1 MDIIR
6 DFINSFASDL
16 GALYTTVAR
25 WAFVVLAL
33 YILLMPIKS
42 LLRSKNPAEIWGYLS
57 LPGDIATPLHHWE
70 NLVGR
75 AKSCDVIIDLMSVSR
90 QHATLVRDDDG
101 QWFFNDLGSKGGS
114 KVNGQP
120 ISQST
125 RIKMG
130 DKLTMGG
137 IDCVL
142 VPASIEEEKR
152 NRKVRALLT
161 NQFSPWS
168 TLIAI
173 SIFQVMTL
181 LQFFVAKGKD
191 LAIGV
196 PIGFAILFLT
206 MWTYCLLLSKIG
218 KKAFEIEV
226 IAFFLSTL
234 SLAVTASSLP
244 NAVVKQSIAIVI
256 GVVLFL
262 FLCWFFRDL
271 TRVMAIRKFLVFAS
285 VLLFIANIIFAK
297 VSSGA
302 YNWIDLGF
310 ITFQPSELVK
320 VAFIVVGAATL
331 DELYEKVNLTLFIGF
346 SLFCLAC
353 LAIMNDFGTAA
364 IFFVTYLVI
373 SFLRSGEFSKL
384 FLLLG
389 AAGLGGLLAMNLRGH
404 ILQRFTVWRH
414 VWEQSSGLGFQ
425 QTRTMTAGA
434 SGGLV
439 GVGAGEGWLEGV
451 AAANTDLVFGM
462 LCEEWGLIIACLA
475 VLSIITLGLFAFRSI
490 STGRSAFYTI
500 AACGATTL
508 LIFQTILNVCGAE
521 DILPLTGV
529 TFPFVSYG
537 GSSMIATWCM
547 LAFLKAADT
556 RQDASLAVI
565 PDKDDDWDWGGDD
578 Q

>member
-1 MDIIR
+1 MDIVT
-6 DFINSFASDL
+6 DFINSFASNM
-16 GALYTTVAR
+16 GALYTTVVR
-25 WAFVVLAL
+25 WVFVFLAL

-57 LPGDIATPLHHWE
+57 LPGDIATPLRHWE
-70 NLVGR
+70 NVIGR
-75 AKSCDVIIDLMSVSR
+75 AKSCDVNIDVMSVSR
-90 QHATLVRDDDG
+90 NHATLVRDNEG

-114 KVNGQP
+114 MVNGHP
-120 ISQST
+120 ITTAT

-130 DKLTMGG
+130 DKLTLGG

-142 VPASIEEEKR
+142 VPASIEEEER
-152 NRKVRALLT
+152 NRKVRAVLT
-161 NQFSPWS
+161 NQFSPWGS
-168 TLIAI
+168 LIAI
-173 SIFQVMTL
+173 SLFQILTL
-181 LQFFVAKGKD
+181 IQFFVAEGKE
-191 LAIGV
+191 LSTSV
-196 PIGFAILFLT
+196 PIGFAILFVT
-206 MWTYCLLLSKIG
+206 MWTYCLLLRRIG
-218 KKAFEIEV
+218 KKAFEIEM

-244 NAVVKQSIAIVI
+244 HAIVKQSIAIVL
-256 GVVLFL
+256 GVILFV
-262 FLCWFFRDL
+262 FLCWFLRDL
-271 TRVMAIRKFLVFAS
+271 TRVMSIRKFLVFAS
-285 VLLFIANIIFAK
+285 VLLFIANIIFAQ

-310 ITFQPSELVK
+310 ITFQPSEFVK

-346 SLFCLAC
+346 SLFCLGC
-353 LAIMNDFGTAA
+353 LAVMNDFGTAA
-364 IFFVTYLVI
+364 IFFITYLVI

-384 FLLLG
+384 FLVLG
-389 AAGLGGLLAMNLRGH
+389 AAGLAGLLAMNLRGH
-404 ILQRFTVWRH
+404 ILERFMVWRH
-414 VWEQSSGLGFQ
+414 VWENSDGLGYQ

-475 VLSIITLGLFAFRSI
+475 VLAIITLGLFAYKSI
-490 STGRSAFYTI
+490 SSGRSAFYTI

-556 RQDASLAVI
+556 RQDASLAVR
-565 PDKDDDWDWGGDD
+565 PDDSSWEGEDL
-578 Q
+578 

>member
-1 MDIIR
+1 MDIVT
-6 DFINSFASDL
+6 DFINSFASNM
-16 GALYTTVAR
+16 GALYTTVVR
-25 WAFVVLAL
+25 WVFVFLAL

-57 LPGDIATPLHHWE
+57 LPGDIATPLRHWE
-70 NLVGR
+70 NVIGR
-75 AKSCDVIIDLMSVSR
+75 AKSCDVNIDVMSVSR
-90 QHATLVRDDDG
+90 NHATLVRDNEG

-114 KVNGQP
+114 MVNGHP
-120 ISQST
+120 ITTAT

-130 DKLTMGG
+130 DKLTLGG

-142 VPASIEEEKR
+142 VPASIEEEER
-152 NRKVRALLT
+152 NRKVRAVLT
-161 NQFSPWS
+161 NQFSPWGS
-168 TLIAI
+168 LIAI
-173 SIFQVMTL
+173 SLFQILTL
-181 LQFFVAKGKD
+181 IQFFVAEGKE
-191 LAIGV
+191 LSTSV
-196 PIGFAILFLT
+196 PIGFAILFVT
-206 MWTYCLLLSKIG
+206 MWTYCLLLRRIG
-218 KKAFEIEV
+218 KKAFEIEM

-244 NAVVKQSIAIVI
+244 HAIVKQSIAIVL
-256 GVVLFL
+256 GVILFV
-262 FLCWFFRDL
+262 FLCWFLRDL
-271 TRVMAIRKFLVFAS
+271 TRVMSIRKFLVFAS
-285 VLLFIANIIFAK
+285 VLLFIANIIFAQ

-310 ITFQPSELVK
+310 ITFQPSEFVK

-346 SLFCLAC
+346 SLFCLGC
-353 LAIMNDFGTAA
+353 LAVMNDFGTAA
-364 IFFVTYLVI
+364 IFFITYLVI

-384 FLLLG
+384 FLVLG
-389 AAGLGGLLAMNLRGH
+389 AAGLAGLLAMNLRGH
-404 ILQRFTVWRH
+404 ILERFMVWRH
-414 VWEQSSGLGFQ
+414 VWENSDGLGYQ

-475 VLSIITLGLFAFRSI
+475 VLAIITLGLFAYKSI
-490 STGRSAFYTI
+490 SSGLSAFYTI

-556 RQDASLAVI
+556 RQDASLAVR
-565 PDKDDDWDWGGDD
+565 PDDSSWEGEDL
-578 Q
+578 

>member
-1 MDIIR
+1 MDIVT
-6 DFINSFASDL
+6 DFINSFASNM
-16 GALYTTVAR
+16 GALYTTVVR
-25 WAFVVLAL
+25 WVFVFLAL

-57 LPGDIATPLHHWE
+57 LPGDIATPLRHWE
-70 NLVGR
+70 NVIGR
-75 AKSCDVIIDLMSVSR
+75 AKSCDVNIDVMSVSR
-90 QHATLVRDDDG
+90 NHATLVRDNEG

-114 KVNGQP
+114 MVNGHP
-120 ISQST
+120 ITTAT

-130 DKLTMGG
+130 DKLTLGG

-142 VPASIEEEKR
+142 VPASIEEEER
-152 NRKVRALLT
+152 NRKVRTVLT
-161 NQFSPWS
+161 NQFSPWGS
-168 TLIAI
+168 LIAI
-173 SIFQVMTL
+173 SLFQILTL
-181 LQFFVAKGKD
+181 IQFFVAEGKE
-191 LAIGV
+191 LSTSV
-196 PIGFAILFLT
+196 PIGFAILFVT
-206 MWTYCLLLSKIG
+206 MWTYCLLLRRIG
-218 KKAFEIEV
+218 KKAFEIEM

-244 NAVVKQSIAIVI
+244 HAIVKQSIAIVL
-256 GVVLFL
+256 GVILFV
-262 FLCWFFRDL
+262 FLCWFLRDL
-271 TRVMAIRKFLVFAS
+271 TRVMSIRKFLVFAS
-285 VLLFIANIIFAK
+285 VLLFIANIIFAQ

-310 ITFQPSELVK
+310 ITFQPSEFVK

-346 SLFCLAC
+346 SLFCLGC
-353 LAIMNDFGTAA
+353 LAVMNDFGTAA
-364 IFFVTYLVI
+364 IFFITYLVI

-384 FLLLG
+384 FLVLG
-389 AAGLGGLLAMNLRGH
+389 AAGLAGLLAMNLRGH
-404 ILQRFTVWRH
+404 ILERFMVWRH
-414 VWEQSSGLGFQ
+414 VWENSDGLGYQ

-475 VLSIITLGLFAFRSI
+475 VLAIITLGLFAYKSI
-490 STGRSAFYTI
+490 SSGRSAFYTI

-556 RQDASLAVI
+556 RQDASLAVR
-565 PDKDDDWDWGGDD
+565 PDDSSWEGEDL
-578 Q
+578 